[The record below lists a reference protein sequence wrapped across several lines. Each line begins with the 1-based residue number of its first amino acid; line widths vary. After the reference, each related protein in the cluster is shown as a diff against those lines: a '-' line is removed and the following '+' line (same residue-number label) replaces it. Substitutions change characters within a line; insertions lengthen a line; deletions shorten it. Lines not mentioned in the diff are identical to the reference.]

1 MSELNMPP
9 SQSAGEHN
17 VSKVSFF
24 RRQLPFLIILT
35 LAIAGVAYT
44 NISQQPLVGYWEFLA
59 LAVGLVCV
67 VTGWAEIDDRQA
79 RVRLMWT
86 QALHWAAVLVAM
98 NIMLL
103 SGVQQLLPTQA
114 TSLVLLILLALG
126 TFLAGL
132 NLLSLQICF
141 LGFAMVLAVPA
152 ISWVK
157 QSALFLL
164 LAVVFLIGLGMTF
177 WSRRGEAHS
186 CFIAVTGAVVAFL
199 CMASAVTAEPR
210 DSVERS
216 QRMDTDAIRDDVRT
230 NRLQIPAHP
239 LAAEQT
245 PQGAPGSANVGDG
258 SGKNTNAASNRGQR
272 ISSRRRPRTH
282 AMPRGPSD
290 RQIQLREQQEKS
302 RELGR

>member
-9 SQSAGEHN
+9 GQSADDHH
-17 VSKVSFF
+17 VSRASFF
-24 RRQLPFLIILT
+24 RRQLPFLAILT

-44 NISQQPLVGYWEFLA
+44 NVSQQPLVGYWEFLA
-59 LAVGLVCV
+59 LAVGVVCV
-67 VTGWAEIDDRQA
+67 VTEWMEMDDRQA
-79 RVRLMWT
+79 RFRLMWT
-86 QALHWAAVLVAM
+86 QALHWAAVLVTM

-152 ISWVK
+152 ISWFK

-164 LAVVFLIGLGMTF
+164 LAVVFLIGLGMTL
-177 WSRRGEAHS
+177 WSRRSEAHS
-186 CFIAVTGAVVAFL
+186 GVIAVTGAVVAFL

-239 LAAEQT
+239 LAAEQA
-245 PQGAPGSANVGDG
+245 PQ
-258 SGKNTNAASNRGQR
+258 NTNAASSRGQR
-272 ISSRRRPRTH
+272 INSRRRPRMH

-290 RQIQLREQQEKS
+290 RQIQLRQQQEKS
-302 RELGR
+302 R